1 MIGILKWYLL
11 PSSIATKGKTNLKQ
25 LPANLLGQ
33 ELMRFPNVWS
43 TDVSEAITFESK
55 QPLWDVLLSCI
66 SWPLTR
72 KGQTWGRFVCL
83 VPWKINNK
91 AWACSLISIH
101 SVSFQCSSTR
111 GSFGIWICYH
121 QHFVTIINPARR
133 VVKKAIATRKR
144 GPGSIPGPTRI
155 FFLSSGIRGD
165 KWEPADKKNCS
176 ISAHSDGYKKMTLAE
191 LPGIIMNLNKHTL
204 GQNN

>member
-1 MIGILKWYLL
+1 MAHVTWIWMIGILKWYLL
-11 PSSIATKGKTNLKQ
+11 PSNIATKGKTNLKQ

-72 KGQTWGRFVCL
+72 KGQTWGEIYLIGALKNKQQSLGLLININTLRFL
-83 VPWKINNK
+83 
-91 AWACSLISIH
+91 SM
-101 SVSFQCSSTR
+101 QQ
-111 GSFGIWICYH
+111 
-121 QHFVTIINPARR
+121 QHPRVLWHLDLLSPALCNHYQPCPRSGQ
-133 VVKKAIATRKR
+133 VVRAIASRTR

-155 FFLSSGIRGD
+155 IFLS
-165 KWEPADKKNCS
+165 
-176 ISAHSDGYKKMTLAE
+176 
-191 LPGIIMNLNKHTL
+191 
-204 GQNN
+204 